1 MWRTRITEL
10 FQIDYPIQCGTMQW
24 LSRAGLVAAVAN
36 AGGLA
41 CLAAASLGGPQ
52 ELSQEIE
59 KTRRLTSRPFGVNV
73 SLFPSLSDSDIQGLI
88 QAIIDSGVGIIE
100 TAGRNPEPYLNKIR
114 DAGLKHIHK
123 CARMR
128 DAIKAADLGVDVVSV
143 VGMECGGHP
152 GPDAVSSLV
161 LIPKVVQAVGVPVI
175 AGGGFCDAATLMAAL
190 SLGAE
195 AVNMGT
201 RFITTRECQ
210 GHQQVK
216 NLYLKA
222 TELDTLLVMGS
233 FRNWGRVL
241 KTAWSEKVRELEE
254 AGASLEDLTPYI
266 SGQMARQGWQQGTPE
281 RGLYY
286 AGQVVGRIDDQPGV
300 AELFDRIITD
310 AAAIKEK
317 LSRIF

>member
-41 CLAAASLGGPQ
+41 CLAAASLAGPR
-52 ELSQEIE
+52 ELTQEIE

-73 SLFPSLSDSDIQGLI
+73 SLFPSLSDRDIQGLI
-88 QAIIDSGVGIIE
+88 QVVIDSGVGIIE
-100 TAGRNPEPYLNKIR
+100 TAGRNPEPYLNQIR
-114 DAGLKHIHK
+114 DARLKHIHK

-161 LIPKVVQAVGVPVI
+161 LIPKVVQAVEVPVI
-175 AGGGFCDAATLMAAL
+175 AGGGFCDAASLMAAL

-216 NLYLKA
+216 NLY
-222 TELDTLLVMGS
+222 
-233 FRNWGRVL
+233 
-241 KTAWSEKVRELEE
+241 
-254 AGASLEDLTPYI
+254 
-266 SGQMARQGWQQGTPE
+266 
-281 RGLYY
+281 
-286 AGQVVGRIDDQPGV
+286 
-300 AELFDRIITD
+300 
-310 AAAIKEK
+310 
-317 LSRIF
+317 